1 MTHFDVSPDGS
12 KLVYSACGHPT
23 PPGEIDY
30 EFSDDR
36 NAWVLLQGD
45 VYIPYEVA
53 EIKRH
58 HYEIVVSI
66 IDGTDAKRLT
76 QNEELDNFPV
86 WSPDGSRIAFV
97 SDRRPS
103 GLYTMSPD
111 GSDVRL
117 VSDDASYNPPAWS
130 PDGRRLAVVAW
141 DGEVRIVYTVGSDG
155 SGQARISETL
165 SPPSWSPGG
174 RRVALVAPEGDGAAL
189 HTFAP
194 DGSDP
199 VRVAGI
205 VDDVPENAWIGSVS
219 WSPDG
224 SEILVGPLIVRLD
237 GSEPLKLLPLMS
249 GSRNLRSNLDSLR
262 TSWSPDGSRIAV
274 QAEQAEPRFN
284 QEDFNPLLYTVD
296 RDGTNPRVLVMDV
309 ITSDG
314 KSRLT
319 AWDPIRPPADIEACS
334 RGEVVP
340 DPEGSPGLVEDCR
353 VLLGMR
359 DTLSGSGVLDWSSDT
374 PIAEWTGVEV
384 DGEPLRVRGIL
395 LGYSDLYGQ
404 IPPEMGSLT
413 ELRTLVIDGNRLN
426 GPIPPELGNLTNL
439 EVLDLS
445 GNQFTGSIP
454 PELRDLANRD

>member
-1 MTHFDVSPDGS
+1 M
-12 KLVYSACGHPT
+12 
-23 PPGEIDY
+23 
-30 EFSDDR
+30 
-36 NAWVLLQGD
+36 
-45 VYIPYEVA
+45 
-53 EIKRH
+53 
-58 HYEIVVSI
+58 
-66 IDGTDAKRLT
+66 
-76 QNEELDNFPV
+76 
-86 WSPDGSRIAFV
+86 
-97 SDRRPS
+97 
-103 GLYTMSPD
+103 
-111 GSDVRL
+111 
-117 VSDDASYNPPAWS
+117 
-130 PDGRRLAVVAW
+130 
-141 DGEVRIVYTVGSDG
+141 
-155 SGQARISETL
+155 
-165 SPPSWSPGG
+165 
-174 RRVALVAPEGDGAAL
+174 
-189 HTFAP
+189 
-194 DGSDP
+194 
-199 VRVAGI
+199 
-205 VDDVPENAWIGSVS
+205 S

-249 GSRNLRSNLDSLR
+249 GSKEPTVR
-262 TSWSPDGSRIAV
+262 TSTVSVRLGLPTAPGSPCRLS
-274 QAEQAEPRFN
+274 QAEPRFN

-413 ELRTLVIDGNRLN
+413 ELRTLVIDGNRLQRAD
-426 GPIPPELGNLTNL
+426 P
-439 EVLDLS
+439 
-445 GNQFTGSIP
+445 TGAGAI
-454 PELRDLANRD
+454 